1 MKKKN
6 LNREETVTMDEIRV
20 FGYCE
25 CCGNKVTDADDAY
38 YVNADGEVF
47 CSCECCLEY
56 YGVTKVE
63 V

>member
-1 MKKKN
+1 
-6 LNREETVTMDEIRV
+6 MDEIRV

-25 CCGNKVTDADDAY
+25 CCGERVTDEFDEY
-38 YVNADGEVF
+38 YITADGKVF

-56 YGVTKVE
+56 HGVTKVE

>member
-1 MKKKN
+1 
-6 LNREETVTMDEIRV
+6 MDDIRV

-25 CCGNKVTDADDAY
+25 CCNNEITDRDEEY
-38 YVNADGEVF
+38 YVSDDGKVF
-47 CSCECCLEY
+47 CSVECCLEH